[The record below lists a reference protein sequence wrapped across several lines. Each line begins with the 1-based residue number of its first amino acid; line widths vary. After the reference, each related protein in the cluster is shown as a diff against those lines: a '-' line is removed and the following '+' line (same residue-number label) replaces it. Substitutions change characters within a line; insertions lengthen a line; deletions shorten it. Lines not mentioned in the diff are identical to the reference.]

1 MTSDDHPHQVL
12 LLDLAHDAQLRAR
25 MEEARA
31 LLLPAPP
38 AARPMLLGLLVSSWS
53 GGHVYSGAVASGGH
67 VYSGAVASGGH
78 VYSGAVA
85 GAAGGS
91 GSTVGGMGVHGLAV
105 SESIAWR
112 REHLTNVRPLG
123 STSLIALDCHS

>member
-67 VYSGAVASGGH
+67 VYSGAVA
-78 VYSGAVA
+78 

-91 GSTVGGMGVHGLAV
+91 GSTVGGMDVHGLAV

>member
-67 VYSGAVASGGH
+67 VYSGAVA
-78 VYSGAVA
+78 

-91 GSTVGGMGVHGLAV
+91 GSTVGGMDVHGLAV

-112 REHLTNVRPLG
+112 RERLTNVRPLG

>member
-1 MTSDDHPHQVL
+1 MTSDDHPYQVL
-12 LLDLAHDAQLRAR
+12 RLDLAHDAQLRAR

-67 VYSGAVASGGH
+67 VYSGAVA
-78 VYSGAVA
+78 

-91 GSTVGGMGVHGLAV
+91 GSTVGGMDVHGLAV

-123 STSLIALDCHS
+123 SDL

>member
-1 MTSDDHPHQVL
+1 MYSGAV
-12 LLDLAHDAQLRAR
+12 AG
-25 MEEARA
+25 
-31 LLLPAPP
+31 AP
-38 AARPMLLGLLVSSWS
+38 
-53 GGHVYSGAVASGGH
+53 GHVYSGAVAGGGH

>member
-1 MTSDDHPHQVL
+1 VVSTCMQG
-12 LLDLAHDAQLRAR
+12 RR

-91 GSTVGGMGVHGLAV
+91 GSTVGGMDVHGLAV

-123 STSLIALDCHS
+123 SDL

>member
-1 MTSDDHPHQVL
+1 MTSDGLPHQVL

-53 GGHVYSGAVASGGH
+53 GGHVYSGAVAS
-67 VYSGAVASGGH
+67 
-78 VYSGAVA
+78 
-85 GAAGGS
+85 AAGGS
-91 GSTVGGMGVHGLAV
+91 GSTVGGMDVHGLAV

-112 REHLTNVRPLG
+112 HEHLTNVRPLG
-123 STSLIALDCHS
+123 SVL

>member
-1 MTSDDHPHQVL
+1 
-12 LLDLAHDAQLRAR
+12 
-25 MEEARA
+25 
-31 LLLPAPP
+31 
-38 AARPMLLGLLVSSWS
+38 
-53 GGHVYSGAVASGGH
+53 
-67 VYSGAVASGGH
+67 

-91 GSTVGGMGVHGLAV
+91 GSTVGGMDVHGLAV

-123 STSLIALDCHS
+123 SVL

>member
-1 MTSDDHPHQVL
+1 MTSDDLPHQVL

-91 GSTVGGMGVHGLAV
+91 GSTVGGMDVHGLAV

-123 STSLIALDCHS
+123 SVL

>member
-38 AARPMLLGLLVSSWS
+38 AARPMLLGLLVSSWR

>member
-53 GGHVYSGAVASGGH
+53 GGHVYSGAVA
-67 VYSGAVASGGH
+67 
-78 VYSGAVA
+78 

-91 GSTVGGMGVHGLAV
+91 GSTVGGMDVHGLAV

-112 REHLTNVRPLG
+112 REHQTNVRPLG